1 MTWRQL
7 LGRAIVAEGSQS
19 AVARRLGYSPSAISA
34 VLGGNYN
41 GSAKAIE
48 AAVRNIYGGKTVT
61 EQAVPAG
68 YKRNAIGHLVPIE
81 SIKDED
87 LLRDEFVQRVIEQ
100 AIELATVI
108 SAFKTRLG
116 EDMQALMELAF
127 EKYGAKIGG
136 ERGNV
141 TLTSFDGK
149 YQILRAV
156 SDQLDFDERLQAAKA
171 LIDECLREWTKDSRS
186 EIRALIESAFQVD
199 KKGKINS
206 KRILAL
212 RSLKIEDPVW
222 KRAMEAISDAVT
234 VIGSRTYY
242 RLYERDE
249 HGNYRQIPMDFSGV

>member
-34 VLGGNYN
+34 VLGGSYN

-100 AIELATVI
+100 AIEA
-108 SAFKTRLG
+108 
-116 EDMQALMELAF
+116 
-127 EKYGAKIGG
+127 GG
-136 ERGNV
+136 ESQGRARAFTHV
-141 TLTSFDGK
+141 HLTAPEYHWLTPRRRPPPS
-149 YQILRAV
+149 
-156 SDQLDFDERLQAAKA
+156 
-171 LIDECLREWTKDSRS
+171 T
-186 EIRALIESAFQVD
+186 
-199 KKGKINS
+199 
-206 KRILAL
+206 
-212 RSLKIEDPVW
+212 
-222 KRAMEAISDAVT
+222 
-234 VIGSRTYY
+234 
-242 RLYERDE
+242 
-249 HGNYRQIPMDFSGV
+249 